1 MLTHL
6 LDLGAH
12 YSSYPSPLGV
22 EVLFCPD
29 PRAEE
34 GAVELKVRRLVSIT
48 LVSWISPVQTSAS
61 SSGTVLPSCIKCFCE
76 M

>member
-1 MLTHL
+1 MQSWPSGLLLQVEFLRSAFSSHMLTHL

-22 EVLFCPD
+22 EVLVCPD

-34 GAVELKVRRLVSIT
+34 GAMELKVRKHRFL
-48 LVSWISPVQTSAS
+48 SP
-61 SSGTVLPSCIKCFCE
+61 
-76 M
+76 

>member
-22 EVLFCPD
+22 EVLVCPH

-34 GAVELKVRRLVSIT
+34 GAMELKVRKHRFL
-48 LVSWISPVQTSAS
+48 SPS
-61 SSGTVLPSCIKCFCE
+61 LPGFHQFRPQRPHLE
-76 M
+76 